1 MKKIISSIVA
11 SAALATS
18 FSAVAIE
25 SLPQEPQ
32 QRFRN
37 EVAKMAEVMELKQ
50 EQSDAILQLKA
61 DLFRGN
67 RNVEDREVRQKNMAA
82 FQKGLRENVTSKQ
95 LRAYQEYRQ
104 SL

>member
-11 SAALATS
+11 SAALAAS

-32 QRFRN
+32 QRFRQ
-37 EVAKMAEVMELKQ
+37 EVETMTKVMELKQ

-61 DLFRGN
+61 DLFKSN
-67 RNVEDREVRQKNMAA
+67 RNAQEREVRQKNMAT
-82 FQKGLRENVTSKQ
+82 FQKGMRETVTSKQ